1 MTGVFLT
8 PRQPLPINPLQPTH
22 PLTPNAEDGDKEQAD
37 AVEKAFDMDYDV
49 AQAFCSHIIPRVVL
63 LFAGE
68 APDNCKDFEPDDGEG
83 YDDRDNEGG
92 DDEGGGGK
100 GLPFPASAKIMGE
113 L

>member
-1 MTGVFLT
+1 
-8 PRQPLPINPLQPTH
+8 
-22 PLTPNAEDGDKEQAD
+22 
-37 AVEKAFDMDYDV
+37 MDYHV

-92 DDEGGGGK
+92 EEGGSLTYRDVNK
-100 GLPFPASAKIMGE
+100 NQRYKSRSRSKQIHTVNKRERTNSFFYFFRRA
-113 L
+113 